1 MTFLKILRAS
11 LLHTLPD
18 PRTVPPYRLE
28 YRADAAVL
36 IDDSGFIV
44 ETGEALDLL
53 RRWPDTPVDDA
64 RPYLMV
70 AGFVDTH
77 IHFPQMDMI
86 GACASSLLPWLQNYT
101 FPEEERFRGDGRV
114 LLEQARAF
122 SLELA
127 RQGTTL
133 AVVYSSSDYEA
144 SEQLFQAFFER
155 GLRGIIGKVSMDIHA
170 PASLLVEAKR
180 DLRETEQLIADWHK
194 KRGRL
199 YYALTPRFA
208 PNCSD
213 ALLRGLASLGL
224 SDPSLYIQTHFA
236 ENLDEIAW
244 VRQLFPQARDYLD
257 VYDHYQLLGPKTIL
271 AHCIHTLDRERQL
284 LRDKKV
290 VVSHCP
296 TSNLFLGSGLMP
308 YLQYRSQGLSLSLG
322 TDVGAGTSFSLW
334 QTMSEAYKVAQIR
347 GEPIETAELFYA
359 ATLGGALAL
368 GFSQIGALAAGYA
381 ADIQLLDPSAK
392 DVLWRRWQRCQS
404 AEERLNALIFNADDR
419 IVRRLFVAG
428 QEVALLSGAMV
439 GSRDNV

>member
-1 MTFLKILRAS
+1 MKILRAS
-11 LLHTLPD
+11 LLHTLPE
-18 PRTVPPYRLE
+18 PLSAQAYRLE
-28 YRADAAVL
+28 YLADAALL
-36 IDDSGFIV
+36 IDEHGVIV
-44 ETGEALDLL
+44 EKGEAVDILK
-53 RRWPDTPVDDA
+53 RWPDTQVDDA
-64 RPYLMV
+64 RPLLMV

-101 FPEEERFRGDGRV
+101 FPEEERFRGEKKD
-114 LLEQARAF
+114 LLAHAQAF

-170 PASLLVEAKR
+170 PAGLLVEAQR
-180 DLRETEQLIADWHK
+180 DLRETEKLIADWHK
-194 KRGRL
+194 KQGRL
-199 YYALTPRFA
+199 FYALTPRFA

-213 ALLRGLASLGL
+213 ALIRGLASLAQR
-224 SDPSLYIQTHFA
+224 DPSLYIQTHFA
-236 ENLDEIAW
+236 ENIDEIAW
-244 VRQLFPQARDYLD
+244 VKQLFPQALDYLD

-290 VVSHCP
+290 IVSHCP

-308 YLQYRSQGLSLSLG
+308 YVQYRRQGLSLSLG

-334 QTMSEAYKVAQIR
+334 QTMNEAYKVAQIR
-347 GEPIETAELFYA
+347 GEPVETSELFYA
-359 ATLGGALAL
+359 ATLGGARAL
-368 GFSQIGALAAGYA
+368 GFSQLGALTKGYA
-381 ADIQLLDPSAK
+381 ADIQLLDLTAK
-392 DVLWRRWQRCQS
+392 STLWRRWQRCQT
-404 AEERLNALIFNADDR
+404 AEERLNALIFSADDR
-419 IVRRLFVAG
+419 IMRRLFVAG
-428 QEVALLSGAMV
+428 QEVALLSV
-439 GSRDNV
+439 S